1 MNRLG
6 LAGALTGVATV
17 SLGAFGAHALADTL
31 NVKQTGWWDTATFYA
46 LVHSVTAFAA
56 SLATAGKALR
66 AGGWAFLIGVW
77 VFSGSLYAMALGA
90 PSILGA
96 ITPIGG
102 VSLIIG
108 WACCAWHAAKSVG
121 KS

>member
-6 LAGALTGVATV
+6 LAAALTGLATV
-17 SLGAFGAHALADTL
+17 TLGAFGAHALADTL
-31 NVKQTGWWDTATFYA
+31 NVKQTGWWETATLYA
-46 LVHSVTAFAA
+46 LIHSVAA
-56 SLATAGKALR
+56 LSISLIASRKALR

-102 VSLIIG
+102 VSLLIG
-108 WACCAWHAAKSVG
+108 WLCCAWSAAKSGV